1 MKTGDEDA
9 GYGCVSWRDAA
20 GDGSSIQEM
29 DHTLKKI
36 GVLLNPQKRFRL
48 YKKVSK
54 HVLSSKNTIK
64 NSTKLLKDLPVY
76 RWKDP
81 SPTKPFF
88 KFSRPKIGFVAKC
101 RTFRVSHEN
110 LMVSY

>member
-1 MKTGDEDA
+1 MTKMTPIGKKCMEVNFTA
-9 GYGCVSWRDAA
+9 CN
-20 GDGSSIQEM
+20 SIY
-29 DHTLKKI
+29 TLKKI

-81 SPTKPFF
+81 SPAKPFF
-88 KFSRPKIGFVAKC
+88 KFSRPKIGFVAKYK
-101 RTFRVSHEN
+101 TFRVSH
-110 LMVSY
+110 